1 MTPVIIEVAVNGV
14 TTREQNPNVPLTAEE
29 IAADAIACLDAGATI
44 VHAHCD
50 PGGGTAEEVAGRYLD
65 AFARVWEE
73 RPGAL
78 VYPTLN
84 YDLNDR
90 FGHLA
95 LLAAEGLRIGVL
107 DPGSLNLRGVGPDGM
122 PAGDSIY
129 SNTFDT
135 IRRAFALH
143 IEHGLGPSL
152 AIYEPGFLRTALAF
166 WRGGG
171 LPPGAM
177 IKLYLSSD
185 RGLMGSP
192 FGLPVTTTGLDA
204 YLELLDG
211 CPLPWAVSAVGDDL
225 GRSDLLP
232 YALARGGHVH
242 IGLEFHGGD
251 RRPSNVELVREAAA
265 VCADAGR
272 PLATHQETVALLDL
286 PGGTP

>member
-1 MTPVIIEVAVNGV
+1 MSPVIIEVAVNGI

-29 IAADAIACLDAGATI
+29 IAADTLACLDAGATI

-50 PGGGTAEEVAGRYLD
+50 PGGGTAEEVAERYLD
-65 AFARVWEE
+65 AFRMVWDE

-84 YDLNDR
+84 YDLTDR

-95 LLAAEGLRIGVL
+95 LLAGNGLRIGVL
-107 DPGSLNLRGVGPDGM
+107 DPGSLNLRGGGPDGM

-143 IEHGLGPSL
+143 IVHGLGPSL

-166 WRGGG
+166 WRGGR
-171 LPPGAM
+171 LPQGAM
-177 IKLYLSSD
+177 IKLYLSAE

-192 FGLPVTTTGLDA
+192 FGLPVTRTGLDA
-204 YLELLDG
+204 YLELLTD

-225 GRSDLLP
+225 GRSDVLP
-232 YALARGGHVH
+232 YALSRGGHVH

-251 RRPSNVELVREAAA
+251 RTPSNLELVQEAVA
-265 VCADAGR
+265 VCDAAGR
-272 PLATHQETVALLDL
+272 PVATHDEAVALLDL
-286 PGGTP
+286 PGGLG